1 MTNLS
6 TSNSATT
13 AAFDTGNVRHWL
25 AYGFGAGLSPKAPGT
40 FGTLVAVPIYLLL
53 SMLPMAAYLAVLAV
67 MIAVGI
73 WVCGTTANDVGADDP
88 PGIVWDEIVGFLV
101 VMIAAP
107 SGWIWVITG
116 FLLFRLFDI
125 YKPWP
130 AGTINRR
137 LRGGLGIMLDDIVAG
152 LMSLVVLQSIAM
164 MVAASL
170 RGAH

>member
-25 AYGFGAGLSPKAPGT
+25 AYGFGAGLLPKAPGT

-101 VMIAAP
+101 AMIAAP

>member
-101 VMIAAP
+101 AMIAAP

>member
-6 TSNSATT
+6 SSNSATT

-101 VMIAAP
+101 AMIAAP